1 MLFDFDL
8 RCVALT
14 LLIRTG
20 NGKPGLA
27 RVASLAIAPI
37 DLLDTADS
45 GTLVDKNKSD
55 AEGIAKVHTRHG
67 SQAVDKVSTLPDR
80 GGILAVD
87 CINEAVLWREQTRR
101 HTRIEDEDGEGE
113 QVQQGHGATHGREAG
128 KGRRHVVVECDE
140 TRPNG

>member
-14 LLIRTG
+14 LLIRTR

-37 DLLDTADS
+37 YLLDTADG
-45 GTLVDKNKSD
+45 GTLVDKDEAD

-67 SQAVDKVSTLPDR
+67 GQAVDKVSTLPDR

-87 CINEAVLWREQTRR
+87 CVNEAVLWREQTRR
-101 HTRIEDEDGEGE
+101 HTRVENKDGEGE
-113 QVQQGHGATHGREAG
+113 QVQQGHGATHSREAG